1 MKSKLVCVEHSL
13 FDWRNMR
20 SGAERRKAIIDHVLQ
35 NDGIVVNRKYCSQI
49 HEDSDLKTLLKK
61 GILKRKRVQSS
72 RRTSYTHLVLA

>member
-20 SGAERRKAIIDHVLQ
+20 PGAERRKAIIDHVLR
-35 NDGIVVNRKYCSQI
+35 NGSICVNRKYCPQI

-61 GILKRKRVQSS
+61 GTLKRERWQNT
-72 RRTSYTHLVLA
+72 RRTSYTHLVLT